1 MRKFYKRKLKGGIPV
16 GKSPSNPIKEIK
28 KCPNW
33 LTEAN
38 YWIERGQL
46 LQAVKAVKEGT
57 ELPLR
62 ICKDIVDAGMGVNL
76 KFNFDTALKKY
87 NDLQESFNNTYL

>member
-28 KCPNW
+28 KYPDW
-33 LTEAN
+33 LTEASH
-38 YWIERGQL
+38 WKERGEL
-46 LQAVKAVKEGT
+46 LQAIKAVKEGT

-62 ICKDIVDAGMGVNL
+62 TCKDIVDAGTDVNF